1 MTMSRDELT
10 IEELLGDPVTRA
22 VMAAD
27 RVDPSELET
36 MLRSMALRFLALRSM
51 TPAIERAADR
61 RCEKSAFNGDG
72 AQSQWATV
80 HSSIRSQ
87 LCKAP

>member
-36 MLRSMALRFLALRSM
+36 MLRFLALRSM

>member
-36 MLRSMALRFLALRSM
+36 MLRSTGLRLLALRSM
-51 TPAIERAADR
+51 PPTIERAADR
-61 RCEKSAFNGDG
+61 RSEKCAFNGDG
-72 AQSQWATV
+72 AQSQGVTV
-80 HSSIRSQ
+80 RSSIRSQ
-87 LCKAP
+87 LCGAP